1 MVGTNGSQFFVTT
14 VPTPHL
20 DGKHVSCVRKVHRR
34 LKSMLTVLEVVFGEV
49 LDNKG
54 LIREIENLT
63 TQADKPTKD
72 VIIVGLFLLCLI
84 VEEAFDLVL

>member
-1 MVGTNGSQFFVTT
+1 
-14 VPTPHL
+14 
-20 DGKHVSCVRKVHRR
+20 
-34 LKSMLTVLEVVFGEV
+34 MLTLRKVVFGEV

-72 VIIVGLFLLCLI
+72 VIIAGMVLFRSLL
-84 VEEAFDLVL
+84 EEALI

>member
-1 MVGTNGSQFFVTT
+1 
-14 VPTPHL
+14 
-20 DGKHVSCVRKVHRR
+20 
-34 LKSMLTVLEVVFGEV
+34 MLTVSKVVFGEV

-72 VIIVGLFLLCLI
+72 VTIVGMFLPWPTAEPSLT
-84 VEEAFDLVL
+84 

>member
-1 MVGTNGSQFFVTT
+1 M
-14 VPTPHL
+14 
-20 DGKHVSCVRKVHRR
+20 
-34 LKSMLTVLEVVFGEV
+34 FGEV

-72 VIIVGLFLLCLI
+72 VTIVGMFEFILLLNRR
-84 VEEAFDLVL
+84 

>member
-20 DGKHVSCVRKVHRR
+20 DGKHVSLSDKFFDGVKLVLIVRK
-34 LKSMLTVLEVVFGEV
+34 VVFGEV

-72 VIIVGLFLLCLI
+72 VIIAGMYYSVLLLKNVGLGM
-84 VEEAFDLVL
+84 

>member
-1 MVGTNGSQFFVTT
+1 MT
-14 VPTPHL
+14 V
-20 DGKHVSCVRKVHRR
+20 DK
-34 LKSMLTVLEVVFGEV
+34 VVFGEV

-72 VIIVGLFLLCLI
+72 VIIAGMFHFVYGETFVGL
-84 VEEAFDLVL
+84 

>member
-1 MVGTNGSQFFVTT
+1 ML
-14 VPTPHL
+14 P
-20 DGKHVSCVRKVHRR
+20 VSK
-34 LKSMLTVLEVVFGEV
+34 VVFGEV

-72 VIIVGLFLLCLI
+72 VTIVGMFSTLTYC
-84 VEEAFDLVL
+84 

>member
-1 MVGTNGSQFFVTT
+1 
-14 VPTPHL
+14 
-20 DGKHVSCVRKVHRR
+20 
-34 LKSMLTVLEVVFGEV
+34 MLTVLEVVFGEV

-72 VIIVGLFLLCLI
+72 VIIVGLFLLCLM

>member
-1 MVGTNGSQFFVTT
+1 
-14 VPTPHL
+14 
-20 DGKHVSCVRKVHRR
+20 
-34 LKSMLTVLEVVFGEV
+34 MLTVCKVVFGEV

-72 VIIVGLFLLCLI
+72 VTIVGKLPHKS
-84 VEEAFDLVL
+84 VADKGMD